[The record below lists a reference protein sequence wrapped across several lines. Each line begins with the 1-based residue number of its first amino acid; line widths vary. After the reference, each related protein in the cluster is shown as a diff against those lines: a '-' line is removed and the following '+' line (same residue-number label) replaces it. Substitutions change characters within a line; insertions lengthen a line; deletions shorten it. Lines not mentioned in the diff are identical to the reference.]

1 METKIQVKNQNSTL
15 EGENEMEMAN
25 EAYTKEL
32 LNDLI
37 HLLDIKTEYEIKD
50 GGLEYSVIFCSDEG
64 NRNIQVDLELELNV
78 EKSYGYNQRHPD
90 KVIDNITGFDFS
102 IIGMQTS
109 SAAEAEFLL
118 MQYQD
123 AIKVVK
129 MFKKIADSNAVLI
142 ENL

>member
-1 METKIQVKNQNSTL
+1 
-15 EGENEMEMAN
+15 MEMAN
-25 EAYTKEL
+25 KAYTKEL

-78 EKSYGYNQRHPD
+78 EKTYGHNQQDWQWHPD